1 MVGDMPGGGPEPGE
15 DTPIDV
21 QPDEDEGDV
30 GIIPDEEPEVDADDG
45 ADAIVEALR
54 AELAEAKQALVE
66 KEEEAR
72 RLDPTAD
79 VSGYLYKTRE
89 QVIEFFGVD
98 KLTAVVEDRI
108 ATDNKARTRQGYDRL
123 TFTSEE
129 KQRLREDL
137 IDELLADR
145 DQAAPPVEGH
155 LSRSIKMVAPDGSL
169 RQIPY
174 EGQINNVAG
183 SLADGY
189 VRYEKKGYK
198 RTRPNMCPTTD
209 CYREAV
215 VENGQFSH
223 FGYCSRDHYLRTER
237 PENPAAVA

>member
-1 MVGDMPGGGPEPGE
+1 MFPED
-15 DTPIDV
+15 DTPVDV
-21 QPDEDEGDV
+21 PADDDTNP
-30 GIIPDEEPEVDADDG
+30 IPDEAPEVDPDDDQN
-45 ADAIVEALR
+45 AVVEALR
-54 AELAEAKQALVE
+54 AELAEAKQSLAA

-79 VSGYLYKTRE
+79 VSGYLYTTRE
-89 QVIEFFGVD
+89 QVIEFLGAD
-98 KLTAVVEDRI
+98 KIAAVVEDRI
-108 ATDNKARTRQGYDRL
+108 ATENKARTRQGYDRL
-123 TFTSEE
+123 TYTPGE
-129 KQRLREDL
+129 KAKMRDEL

-145 DQAAPPVEGH
+145 DAATPPVEGH

-198 RTRPNMCPTTD
+198 RTRPNLCPTTD
-209 CYREAV
+209 CYRPAV
-215 VENGQFSH
+215 VENGSFSF